1 MPIPA
6 LNTTAALVGE
16 GDDDDDPPPPGVV
29 EVEEEPVGRFGDDD
43 AEAEDEPDGEPDEE
57 AEEVEEVLLVAF
69 PPPLVGVVAFAGSMI
84 FSSYKPHTAFSSRGH
99 LGSVQMDCNSSPC
112 SLMTVVGGLHR

>member
-6 LNTTAALVGE
+6 LNKTAALAGE
-16 GDDDDDPPPPGVV
+16 GDDDDPPPGVV

-43 AEAEDEPDGEPDEE
+43 DDDDDAEAEDEPDGEPDEE
-57 AEEVEEVLLVAF
+57 EEEVLVAF

-112 SLMTVVGGLHR
+112 SLITVVGGLHR